1 MSQSATKA
9 IRLHAIAHARAG
21 DKGNHSNIS
30 LFAYRAAD
38 YGLLVASATEERV
51 AAWFGSRHP
60 TAVKRFLLPRLCGLN
75 FVLENVLD
83 GGVNDS
89 LNLDT
94 HGKALSYRLLMLEID
109 VPPEFT
115 LPNPR
120 DLATS

>member
-1 MSQSATKA
+1 MPLPATRS
-9 IRLHAIAHARAG
+9 IRLHEIAHARAG

-38 YGLLVASATEERV
+38 YDLLVREVGEARV
-51 AAWFGSRHP
+51 AAWFGNRHP
-60 TAVKRFLLPRLCGLN
+60 TAVKRFVLPRLHGLN

-94 HGKALSYRLLMLEID
+94 HGKALSYHLLMLEIN
-109 VPPEFT
+109 VPAGFS
-115 LPNPR
+115 LPAVEERLTP
-120 DLATS
+120 

>member
-1 MSQSATKA
+1 MNQSADNS

-30 LFAYRAAD
+30 LFAYRPAD
-38 YGLLVASATEERV
+38 YDLLVRQVTEERV
-51 AAWFGSRHP
+51 AAWFSSRHP
-60 TAVKRFLLPRLCGLN
+60 TAVKRFLLPRLQGLN

-94 HGKALSYRLLMLEID
+94 HGKALSYHLLMLEID
-109 VPPEFT
+109 VPPQFK
-115 LPNPR
+115 LPQPEDR
-120 DLATS
+120 MTP

>member
-1 MSQSATKA
+1 MNPSAAKA

-38 YGLLVASATEERV
+38 YDLLVHHVTQERV
-51 AAWFGSRHP
+51 AAWFATRRP
-60 TAVKRFLLPRLCGLN
+60 TAVTRYLLPRLHGLN

-94 HGKALSYRLLMLEID
+94 HGKALSYHLLMLEIE
-109 VPPEFT
+109 VAPEFT
-115 LPNPR
+115 LPNLEEPT
-120 DLATS
+120 AP

>member
-1 MSQSATKA
+1 MNPSAAKA

-38 YGLLVASATEERV
+38 YDLLVRHVTEARV
-51 AAWFGSRHP
+51 GAWFATRHP
-60 TAVKRFLLPRLCGLN
+60 TAVKRYLLPRLQGLN

-94 HGKALSYRLLMLEID
+94 HGKALSYHLLMLEID
-109 VPPEFT
+109 VPPQFT
-115 LPNPR
+115 LPTLEEPT
-120 DLATS
+120 AP